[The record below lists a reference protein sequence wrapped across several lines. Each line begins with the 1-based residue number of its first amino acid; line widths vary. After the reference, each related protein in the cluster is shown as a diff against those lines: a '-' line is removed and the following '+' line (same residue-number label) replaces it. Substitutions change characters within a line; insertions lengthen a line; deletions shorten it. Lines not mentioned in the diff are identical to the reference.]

1 MDPVPEN
8 FALLESYCRGERN
21 LGVDHFCDELV
32 QKFDY
37 SQHVRL
43 HQEHGKVHE
52 HLESGGVDR
61 STVNKVVKDY
71 QLHVVVREEMVV

>member
-1 MDPVPEN
+1 MDPVSEN
-8 FALLESYCRGERN
+8 FAFLKSYRRGERN